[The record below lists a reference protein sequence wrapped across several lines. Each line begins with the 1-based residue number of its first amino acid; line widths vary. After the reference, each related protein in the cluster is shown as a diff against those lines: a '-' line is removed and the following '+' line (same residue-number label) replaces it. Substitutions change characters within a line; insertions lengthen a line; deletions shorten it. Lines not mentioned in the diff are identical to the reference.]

1 MSSTTPSAASSA
13 ATTSM
18 SARTW
23 ELNRAS
29 FEGVMISALAYGA
42 LIMLYIQISQVMLR
56 RPKRSGRTF
65 WFIVLYAS
73 ALFPLTT
80 VAFAGKLKFTEDMFL
95 ALPSYGGTPLDYAM
109 KNAGNWS
116 NMMSQ
121 ICTTLVPW
129 FGDIL
134 MLYRLMVV
142 WNYQWSLLILP
153 AMIYLTRVGLSIPL
167 LIAQTRPHSIAQPAE
182 LYGRIFYA
190 LCLSLNIICTSLI
203 CIRLYT
209 MRHKAERVLGNL
221 QASLYNSA
229 TTMFV
234 ESGAFFTLWSMVYVI
249 SRAQNSWVQSVF
261 LEPYSYIIALT
272 RMLIILRMAQDRAWS
287 KDIINA
293 ADTGVL
299 DWEVSSMNSV
309 ALNNGMTAGHGNLP
323 KMFQVQEKSSFN
335 SSSSSSHSSVVPRG
349 KA

>member
-1 MSSTTPSAASSA
+1 MSSTAPRAASPA
-13 ATTSM
+13 ATSSM
-18 SARTW
+18 SAHMRD
-23 ELNRAS
+23 LNRAS

-80 VAFAGKLKFTEDMFL
+80 VAFAGKFKFTEDMFL
-95 ALPSYGGTPLDYAM
+95 ALPDFLGGPIEYTLAHAADR
-109 KNAGNWS
+109 S
-116 NMMSQ
+116 NVMSQ

-142 WNYQWSLLILP
+142 WNYRWSLLIVP
-153 AMIYLTRVGLSIPL
+153 TMIYLTRVGLSIPL
-167 LIAQTRPHSIAQPAE
+167 LIAQTQPHSSQPAE

-203 CIRLYT
+203 CIRLHT

-249 SRAQNSWVQSVF
+249 TRSRSSWVQSVF

-309 ALNNGMTAGHGNLP
+309 ALNNGMAAGHGNLP

>member
-1 MSSTTPSAASSA
+1 MSSSSTSAAFPA
-13 ATTSM
+13 ATT
-18 SARTW
+18 AVDTRK
-23 ELNRAS
+23 LNRAS

-42 LIMLYIQISQVMLR
+42 LIMLYIQITQVMLR
-56 RPKRSGRTF
+56 RPKRSGRIF

-95 ALPSYGGTPLDYAM
+95 ALPSLQESPLLYSTRHARDWP
-109 KNAGNWS
+109 NV
-116 NMMSQ
+116 MSQ

-153 AMIYLTRVGLSIPL
+153 TMIYLTRVGLSIPL
-167 LIAQTRPHSIAQPAE
+167 LIAQTRPHSTQPAE

-221 QASLYNSA
+221 QASLYNSI

-249 SRAQNSWVQSVF
+249 ARSRDSWVQNVF

-287 KDIINA
+287 KEIINA

-309 ALNNGMTAGHGNLP
+309 ALNNGMTGGHGNLP

-335 SSSSSSHSSVVPRG
+335 SSSSSHSSVVTRG

>member
-1 MSSTTPSAASSA
+1 MSTPTGTTPPA
-13 ATTSM
+13 ATASLSVHTT
-18 SARTW
+18 R

-29 FEGVMISALAYGA
+29 LEGVMISALAYGA

-80 VAFAGKLKFTEDMFL
+80 VAFAGKFKFTEDMFL
-95 ALPSYGGTPLDYAM
+95 ALPTMRETVVEYTKAHAADR
-109 KNAGNWS
+109 S
-116 NMMSQ
+116 NVMSQ

-167 LIAQTRPHSIAQPAE
+167 LMALTQPQHSQPAE

-249 SRAQNSWVQSVF
+249 TRARNSWVQNVF

-309 ALNNGMTAGHGNLP
+309 ALNNGMTGGHGNLP

-335 SSSSSSHSSVVPRG
+335 SSSSSHSSVVARG